1 MEKTG
6 AQIIMEVL
14 LEQGVDTI
22 FGYPGATVLAVYDA
36 LYDYS
41 GKIRHILTAHE
52 QGAAHAA
59 EGYARASG
67 KTGVCL
73 ATSGPGS
80 TNLVTGIASAFMD
93 SIPVVFITG
102 NVDASLLGR
111 DSFQEV
117 DTTGITMP
125 VTKHSFIVKRIE
137 DLAHSLR
144 EAFRIAGSGRK
155 GPVLVDIPKNI
166 TLASTD
172 YTPQPAVCMTPPKP
186 LRADCLERAVQAIRS
201 ARQPLLYIGGG
212 VISSGASA
220 ELVTLAQR
228 LDIPVASSMMGLGGF
243 PADHPLYLGMIG
255 MHGAYAANR
264 AAQEC
269 DLLIAAGARFSD
281 RVAGNRAQ
289 FAPKA
294 KIIHMD
300 IDPAEMD
307 KNLFAEYHLRGDL
320 KEIFR
325 RLLTALPPMEHAAW
339 RAQTASFRQPQPS
352 EPEDGLPTPK
362 QVIETLDRL
371 TPDETQIVTDV
382 GQHQMWTAQYYTFEK
397 PRTFITSGG
406 LGAMGFG
413 LGAAIGAS
421 LANPACRT
429 VLVSGD
435 GSFHMNLNELATAV
449 SYRLPIVDLVMNNT
463 VLGMVRQWQTV
474 FYHHRYAQTA
484 PQRQTD
490 LVRLAEAFGAKG
502 LRIERAEQVEPVLR
516 QALACGGPCV
526 VDCRI
531 SPDAMVLP
539 MIPPGGA
546 VQDTI
551 NVFTESKEAF

>member
-1 MEKTG
+1 MKKTG

-36 LYDYS
+36 LYS
-41 GKIRHILTAHE
+41 CGGRIRHILTAHE

-117 DTTGITMP
+117 DTTGIVMP
-125 VTKHSFIVKRIE
+125 ITKHSFIIKEIG
-137 DLAHSLR
+137 DLASSLR

-166 TLASTD
+166 TLASMD
-172 YTPQPAVCMTPPKP
+172 YEPQPPVRITPAKP
-186 LRADCLERAVQAIRS
+186 PRADCLARTVQAIRS
-201 ARQPLLYIGGG
+201 AQRPLLYTGGG
-212 VISSGASA
+212 VISSGASRELIQLA
-220 ELVTLAQR
+220 ERT
-228 LDIPVASSMMGLGGF
+228 DIPVASSMMGLGGF

-281 RVAGNRAQ
+281 RVACNRAQ

-294 KIIHMD
+294 RIVHID

-320 KEIFR
+320 KEVFQ
-325 RLLTALPPMEHAAW
+325 RLCEALPEAEHAAW
-339 RAQTASFRQPQPS
+339 RAQTAAFRQPQPS
-352 EPEDGLPTPK
+352 APSDGLPTPQ

-382 GQHQMWTAQYYTFEK
+382 GQHQLWTAQYYTFEK

-413 LGAAIGAS
+413 LGAAIGAH
-421 LANPACRT
+421 LANPARKT

-435 GSFHMNLNELATAV
+435 GSFHMNLNELATLV

-474 FYHHRYAQTA
+474 FYHRRYAQTA
-484 PQRQTD
+484 PNRQTD
-490 LVRLAEAFGAKG
+490 LVRLAEAFGAQG
-502 LRIERAEQVEPVLR
+502 LRIERPEEIEPVL
-516 QALACGGPCV
+516 QAALSCGGPCV
-526 VDCRI
+526 VDCRV

-551 NVFTESKEAF
+551 NVFVG

>member
-1 MEKTG
+1 MERTG
-6 AQIIMEVL
+6 AQIIMDVL

-41 GKIRHILTAHE
+41 DKIRHILTAHE

-172 YTPQPAVCMTPPKP
+172 YTPQPAVRMTPAQPP
-186 LRADCLERAVQAIRS
+186 RAVCLERAVQAIRA

-212 VISSGASA
+212 VISSGASV
-220 ELVTLAQR
+220 ELIALAQR

-339 RAQTASFRQPQPS
+339 REQTAGFRQPQPAV
-352 EPEDGLPTPK
+352 PEDGLPSPK

-382 GQHQMWTAQYYTFEK
+382 GQHQMWTAQYYTFER

-421 LANPACRT
+421 LANPARRT

-490 LVRLAEAFGAKG
+490 LVRLAEAFGAQG

-516 QALACGGPCV
+516 QALACDGPCV

-551 NVFTESKEAF
+551 NVFVE

>member
-36 LYDYS
+36 LYAYK

-125 VTKHSFIVKRIE
+125 ITKHSFIVKRIE
-137 DLAHSLR
+137 DLAPSLR

-172 YTPQPAVCMTPPKP
+172 YTPQPAVQMAPPEP
-186 LRADCLERAVQAIRS
+186 PREVCLERTVQAIRD
-201 ARQPLLYIGGG
+201 AHQPLLYIGGG
-212 VISSGASA
+212 VISSGASRELLQLA
-220 ELVTLAQR
+220 EHA
-228 LDIPVASSMMGLGGF
+228 DIPVASSMMGLGGF

-281 RVAGNRAQ
+281 RVACNRAQ

-294 KIIHMD
+294 KIVHID

-307 KNLFAEYHLRGDL
+307 KNLFSEYHLRGDL
-320 KEIFR
+320 KEVFR
-325 RLLTALPPMEHAAW
+325 RLNEELPPMEHAAW
-339 RAQTASFRQPQPS
+339 RTQTASFCQPQPS
-352 EPEDGLPTPK
+352 APPDGFPTPK

-371 TPDETQIVTDV
+371 TPDETQIITDV

-413 LGAAIGAS
+413 LGAAAGAC
-421 LANPACRT
+421 LANPDRKT
-429 VLVSGD
+429 ILVSGD
-435 GSFHMNLNELATAV
+435 GSFHMNLNELATLV

-474 FYHHRYAQTA
+474 FYDHRYAQTA
-484 PQRQTD
+484 PHRQTD
-490 LVRLAEAFGAKG
+490 LVRLAEAFGAQG
-502 LRIERAEQVEPVLR
+502 FRIERPEEVEPVLKN
-516 QALACGGPCV
+516 ALSCEGPCV

-551 NVFTESKEAF
+551 NVFVE

>member
-36 LYDYS
+36 LYAYK

-125 VTKHSFIVKRIE
+125 ITKHSFIVKRIE
-137 DLAHSLR
+137 DLAPSLR

-166 TLASTD
+166 TLTSTD
-172 YTPQPAVCMTPPKP
+172 YTPQPAVQMAPPAP
-186 LRADCLERAVQAIRS
+186 PREVCLERTVQAIRD
-201 ARQPLLYIGGG
+201 AHQPLLYIGGG
-212 VISSGASA
+212 VISSGASRELLQLA
-220 ELVTLAQR
+220 EHA
-228 LDIPVASSMMGLGGF
+228 DIPVASSMMGLGGF

-281 RVAGNRAQ
+281 RVACNRAQ

-294 KIIHMD
+294 KIVHID

-307 KNLFAEYHLRGDL
+307 KNLFSEYHLRGDL
-320 KEIFR
+320 KEVFR
-325 RLLTALPPMEHAAW
+325 RLNEELPPMEHAAW
-339 RAQTASFRQPQPS
+339 RAQTASFCQPQPS
-352 EPEDGLPTPK
+352 APPDGFPTPK

-371 TPDETQIVTDV
+371 TPDETQIITDV
-382 GQHQMWTAQYYTFEK
+382 GQHQMWTAQYYTFEN

-413 LGAAIGAS
+413 MGAAAGAC
-421 LANPACRT
+421 LANPDRKT

-435 GSFHMNLNELATAV
+435 GSFHMNLNELATLV

-474 FYHHRYAQTA
+474 FYDHATRRLPPTGRRTLSGSPKRSAHRASA
-484 PQRQTD
+484 SS
-490 LVRLAEAFGAKG
+490 
-502 LRIERAEQVEPVLR
+502 
-516 QALACGGPCV
+516 GP
-526 VDCRI
+526 RRS
-531 SPDAMVLP
+531 SP
-539 MIPPGGA
+539 
-546 VQDTI
+546 
-551 NVFTESKEAF
+551 S

>member
-36 LYDYS
+36 LYAYK

-125 VTKHSFIVKRIE
+125 ITKHSFIVKRIE
-137 DLAHSLR
+137 DLAPSLR

-172 YTPQPAVCMTPPKP
+172 YTPQPAVQMAPPAQP
-186 LRADCLERAVQAIRS
+186 REVCLERTVQAIRD
-201 ARQPLLYIGGG
+201 AHQPLLYIGGG
-212 VISSGASA
+212 VISSGASRELLQLA
-220 ELVTLAQR
+220 EHA
-228 LDIPVASSMMGLGGF
+228 DIPVASSMMGLGGF
-243 PADHPLYLGMIG
+243 PGDHPLYLGMIG

-281 RVAGNRAQ
+281 RVACNRAQ

-294 KIIHMD
+294 KIVHID

-307 KNLFAEYHLRGDL
+307 KNLFSEYHLRGDL
-320 KEIFR
+320 KEVFR
-325 RLLTALPPMEHAAW
+325 RLNEELPPMGHAAW
-339 RAQTASFRQPQPS
+339 RAQTASFCQPQPS
-352 EPEDGLPTPK
+352 APPDGFPTPK

-371 TPDETQIVTDV
+371 TPDETQIITDV
-382 GQHQMWTAQYYTFEK
+382 GQHQMWTAQYYTFEN

-413 LGAAIGAS
+413 LGAAAGAC
-421 LANPACRT
+421 LANLDRKT
-429 VLVSGD
+429 ILVSGD
-435 GSFHMNLNELATAV
+435 GSFHMNLNELATLV

-474 FYHHRYAQTA
+474 FYDHRYAQTA
-484 PQRQTD
+484 PNRQTD
-490 LVRLAEAFGAKG
+490 LVRLAEAFGAQG
-502 LRIERAEQVEPVLR
+502 FRIERPEEVEPVLKN
-516 QALACGGPCV
+516 ALSCEGPCV

-531 SPDAMVLP
+531 SPDEMVLP

-551 NVFTESKEAF
+551 NVFVE

>member
-14 LEQGVDTI
+14 LEQCVDTI

-36 LYDYS
+36 LYAYN

-125 VTKHSFIVKRIE
+125 ITKHSFIVKRIE
-137 DLAHSLR
+137 DLAPSLR
-144 EAFRIAGSGRK
+144 KAFRIAGSGRK

-172 YTPQPAVCMTPPKP
+172 YTPQPAVQMAPPAP
-186 LRADCLERAVQAIRS
+186 PREVCLERTVQAIRD
-201 ARQPLLYIGGG
+201 AHQPLLYIGGG
-212 VISSGASA
+212 VISSGASRELLQLA
-220 ELVTLAQR
+220 EHA
-228 LDIPVASSMMGLGGF
+228 DIPVASSMMGLGGF

-281 RVAGNRAQ
+281 RVACNRAQ

-294 KIIHMD
+294 KIVHID

-307 KNLFAEYHLRGDL
+307 KNLFSEYHLRGDL
-320 KEIFR
+320 KEVFR
-325 RLLTALPPMEHAAW
+325 RLNEELPPMEHAAW
-339 RAQTASFRQPQPS
+339 RAQTASFCQPQPS
-352 EPEDGLPTPK
+352 APPDGFPTPK

-382 GQHQMWTAQYYTFEK
+382 GQHQMWTAQYYTFEN

-413 LGAAIGAS
+413 MGAAAGAC
-421 LANPACRT
+421 LANPDRKT

-435 GSFHMNLNELATAV
+435 GSFHMNLNELATLV

-474 FYHHRYAQTA
+474 FYDHRYAQTA
-484 PQRQTD
+484 PNWQTD
-490 LVRLAEAFGAKG
+490 LVRLAEAFGAQG
-502 LRIERAEQVEPVLR
+502 FRIERPEEVEPVLKN
-516 QALACGGPCV
+516 ALSCEGPCV

-551 NVFTESKEAF
+551 NVFVE

>member
-36 LYDYS
+36 LYAYK

-125 VTKHSFIVKRIE
+125 ITKHSFIVKRIE
-137 DLAHSLR
+137 HLAPSLR

-172 YTPQPAVCMTPPKP
+172 YTPQPAVQMAPPAQP
-186 LRADCLERAVQAIRS
+186 REVCLERTVQAIRD
-201 ARQPLLYIGGG
+201 AHQPLLYIGGG
-212 VISSGASA
+212 VISSGASRELLQLA
-220 ELVTLAQR
+220 EHA
-228 LDIPVASSMMGLGGF
+228 DIPVASSMMGLGGF

-281 RVAGNRAQ
+281 RVACNRAQ

-294 KIIHMD
+294 KIVHID

-307 KNLFAEYHLRGDL
+307 KNLFSEYHLRGDL
-320 KEIFR
+320 KEVFR
-325 RLLTALPPMEHAAW
+325 RLNEELPPMEHAAW
-339 RAQTASFRQPQPS
+339 RAQTASFCQPQPS
-352 EPEDGLPTPK
+352 APPDGFPTPK

-413 LGAAIGAS
+413 LGAAAGAC
-421 LANPACRT
+421 LANPDRKT
-429 VLVSGD
+429 ILVSGD
-435 GSFHMNLNELATAV
+435 GSFHMNLNELVTLV

-474 FYHHRYAQTA
+474 FYDHRYAQTA
-484 PQRQTD
+484 PHRQTD
-490 LVRLAEAFGAKG
+490 LVRLAEAFGAQG
-502 LRIERAEQVEPVLR
+502 FRIERPEEVEPVLKN
-516 QALACGGPCV
+516 ALSCEGPCV

-551 NVFTESKEAF
+551 NVLVE

>member
-36 LYDYS
+36 LYAYK

-125 VTKHSFIVKRIE
+125 VTKHSFIVKKNE
-137 DLAHSLR
+137 DLALCLR

-166 TLASTD
+166 TLTSTD
-172 YTPQPAVCMTPPKP
+172 YTPQPAVQMAPPEP
-186 LRADCLERAVQAIRS
+186 PREVCLERTVQAIRN
-201 ARQPLLYIGGG
+201 AHQPLLYIGGG
-212 VISSGASA
+212 VISSGASRELLQLA
-220 ELVTLAQR
+220 EHA
-228 LDIPVASSMMGLGGF
+228 DIPVASSMMGLGGF

-281 RVAGNRAQ
+281 RVACNRAQ

-294 KIIHMD
+294 KIVHID

-307 KNLFAEYHLRGDL
+307 KNLFSEYHLRGDL
-320 KEIFR
+320 KEVFR
-325 RLLTALPPMEHAAW
+325 RLNEALPSMEHAVW
-339 RAQTASFRQPQPS
+339 RTQTASFRQPQPS
-352 EPEDGLPTPK
+352 APPDGFPTPQ

-413 LGAAIGAS
+413 LGAAIGAY
-421 LANPACRT
+421 LAHPERTT

-435 GSFHMNLNELATAV
+435 GSFHMNLNELATLV

-474 FYHHRYAQTA
+474 FYDHRYAQTA
-484 PQRQTD
+484 PNRQTD
-490 LVRLAEAFGAKG
+490 LVRLAEAFGAQG
-502 LRIERAEQVEPVLR
+502 FRIERPEEVEPVLKN
-516 QALACGGPCV
+516 ALSCEGPCV

-531 SPDAMVLP
+531 SADAMVLP

-551 NVFTESKEAF
+551 NVFVE

>member
-1 MEKTG
+1 MEQTG

-36 LYDYS
+36 LYAYR

-125 VTKHSFIVKRIE
+125 VTKHSFIVKKIE
-137 DLAHSLR
+137 DLALCLR

-172 YTPQPAVCMTPPKP
+172 YTRQPAIPMVPAKPP
-186 LRADCLERAVQAIRS
+186 REECLARTIQAIRQ
-201 ARQPLLYIGGG
+201 AQRPLLYIGGG
-212 VISSGASA
+212 VISSGASPELLQLA
-220 ELVTLAQR
+220 ER
-228 LDIPVASSMMGLGGF
+228 MDIPVASSMMGLGGF
-243 PADHPLYLGMIG
+243 PAGHPLYRGMIG

-281 RVAGNRAQ
+281 RVACNRAQ
-289 FAPKA
+289 FAPRA
-294 KIIHMD
+294 KIVHID

-307 KNLFAEYHLRGDL
+307 KNLFSEYHLRGDL
-320 KEIFR
+320 KEVFR
-325 RLLTALPPMEHAAW
+325 RLNEALPSMEHTAW
-339 RAQTASFRQPQPS
+339 HAQTAAFRQPQPS
-352 EPEDGLPTPK
+352 APAGGFPTPQ

-413 LGAAIGAS
+413 LGAAIGAY
-421 LANPACRT
+421 LAHPERTT

-435 GSFHMNLNELATAV
+435 GSFHMNLNELATLV

-474 FYHHRYAQTA
+474 FYDHRYAQTA
-484 PQRQTD
+484 PNRQTD
-490 LVRLAEAFGAKG
+490 LVKLAQAFGAQG
-502 LRIERAEQVEPVLR
+502 FRIERPEQVEPILQR
-516 QALACGGPCV
+516 ALSCGGPCV

-539 MIPPGGA
+539 MIPPGGT

-551 NVFTESKEAF
+551 NVFVE

>member
-36 LYDYS
+36 LYAYK

-125 VTKHSFIVKRIE
+125 ITKHSFIVKRIE
-137 DLAHSLR
+137 HLAPSLR

-172 YTPQPAVCMTPPKP
+172 YTPQPAVQMAPPAQP
-186 LRADCLERAVQAIRS
+186 REVCLERTVQAIRD
-201 ARQPLLYIGGG
+201 AHQPLLYIGGG
-212 VISSGASA
+212 VISSGASRELLQLA
-220 ELVTLAQR
+220 EHA
-228 LDIPVASSMMGLGGF
+228 DIPVASSMMGLGGF

-281 RVAGNRAQ
+281 RVACNRAQ

-294 KIIHMD
+294 KIVHID

-307 KNLFAEYHLRGDL
+307 KNLFSEYHLRGDL
-320 KEIFR
+320 KEVFR
-325 RLLTALPPMEHAAW
+325 RLNEELPPMEHAAW
-339 RAQTASFRQPQPS
+339 RAQTAFFCQPQPS
-352 EPEDGLPTPK
+352 APPDGFPTPK

-413 LGAAIGAS
+413 LGAAAGAC
-421 LANPACRT
+421 LANPDRKT
-429 VLVSGD
+429 ILVSGD
-435 GSFHMNLNELATAV
+435 GSFHMNLNELVTLV

-474 FYHHRYAQTA
+474 FYDHRYAQTA
-484 PQRQTD
+484 PHRQTD
-490 LVRLAEAFGAKG
+490 LVRLAEAFGAQG
-502 LRIERAEQVEPVLR
+502 FRIERPEEVEPVLKN
-516 QALACGGPCV
+516 ALSCEGPCV

-551 NVFTESKEAF
+551 NVLVE

>member
-1 MEKTG
+1 MKKTG

-36 LYDYS
+36 LYAYS

-111 DSFQEV
+111 DSFREV

-125 VTKHSFIVKRIE
+125 VTKHSFIVKKIE
-137 DLAHSLR
+137 DLAPCLR

-166 TLASTD
+166 TLASTE
-172 YTPQPAVCMTPPKP
+172 YTPQPAVLMMPAKPP
-186 LRADCLERAVQAIRS
+186 REECLARTAQAIRQS
-201 ARQPLLYIGGG
+201 QKPLLYIGGG
-212 VISSGASA
+212 VISSGASPELLQLA
-220 ELVTLAQR
+220 ER
-228 LDIPVASSMMGLGGF
+228 MDIPVASSMMGLGGF

-281 RVAGNRAQ
+281 RVACNRAQ
-289 FAPKA
+289 FAPRA
-294 KIIHMD
+294 KIVHID

-307 KNLFAEYHLRGDL
+307 KNLFAEFHLRGDL
-320 KEIFR
+320 KEVFQ
-325 RLLTALPPMEHAAW
+325 RLSKALPPMAHAAW
-339 RAQTASFRQPQPS
+339 RAQTAAFRQMPPS
-352 EPEDGLPTPK
+352 APVDGFPTPQ

-371 TPDETQIVTDV
+371 TPDNTQIVTDV
-382 GQHQMWTAQYYTFEK
+382 GQHQMWTAQYYTFEQ

-413 LGAAIGAS
+413 LGAAAGAC
-421 LANPACRT
+421 LAHPDRKT
-429 VLVSGD
+429 ILVSGD
-435 GSFHMNLNELATAV
+435 GSFHMNLNELATLV

-474 FYHHRYAQTA
+474 FYDRRYAQTA
-484 PQRQTD
+484 PHRQTD
-490 LVRLAEAFGAKG
+490 LVRLAEAFGAQG
-502 LRIERAEQVEPVLR
+502 FRIERPEQIEPVL
-516 QALACGGPCV
+516 QTALSCGGPCV

-551 NVFTESKEAF
+551 NVFME

>member
-36 LYDYS
+36 LYAYK

-125 VTKHSFIVKRIE
+125 ITKHSFIVKRIE
-137 DLAHSLR
+137 HLAPSLR

-172 YTPQPAVCMTPPKP
+172 YTPQPAVQMAPPAQP
-186 LRADCLERAVQAIRS
+186 REVCLERTVQAIRD
-201 ARQPLLYIGGG
+201 AHQPLLYIGGG
-212 VISSGASA
+212 VISSGASRELLQLA
-220 ELVTLAQR
+220 EHA
-228 LDIPVASSMMGLGGF
+228 DIPVASSMMGLGGF

-281 RVAGNRAQ
+281 RVACNRAQ

-294 KIIHMD
+294 KIVHID

-307 KNLFAEYHLRGDL
+307 KNLFSEYHLRGDL
-320 KEIFR
+320 KEVFR
-325 RLLTALPPMEHAAW
+325 RLNEELPPMEHAAW
-339 RAQTASFRQPQPS
+339 RAQTASFRQPQSSAP
-352 EPEDGLPTPK
+352 PDGFPTPK

-413 LGAAIGAS
+413 LGAAAGAC
-421 LANPACRT
+421 LANPDRKT
-429 VLVSGD
+429 ILVSGD
-435 GSFHMNLNELATAV
+435 GSFHMNLNELVTLV

-474 FYHHRYAQTA
+474 FYDHRYAQTA
-484 PQRQTD
+484 PHRQTD
-490 LVRLAEAFGAKG
+490 LVRLAEAFGAQG
-502 LRIERAEQVEPVLR
+502 FRIERPEEVEPVLKN
-516 QALACGGPCV
+516 ALSCEGPCV

-551 NVFTESKEAF
+551 NVLVE

>member
-144 EAFRIAGSGRK
+144 EAFRIVGSGRK

-172 YTPQPAVCMTPPKP
+172 YTPQPAVRMTPPKP
-186 LRADCLERAVQAIRS
+186 LRADCLERAVQAIQS

-339 RAQTASFRQPQPS
+339 RAQTASFRQPQSS

>member
-36 LYDYS
+36 LYAYK

-102 NVDASLLGR
+102 NVDTSLLGR

-125 VTKHSFIVKRIE
+125 VTKHSFIVKKIE
-137 DLAHSLR
+137 DLALCLR

-166 TLASTD
+166 TLTSTD
-172 YTPQPAVCMTPPKP
+172 YTPQPAVQMAPPEP
-186 LRADCLERAVQAIRS
+186 PREVCLERTVQAIRN
-201 ARQPLLYIGGG
+201 AHQPLLYIGGG
-212 VISSGASA
+212 VISSGASRELLQLA
-220 ELVTLAQR
+220 EHA
-228 LDIPVASSMMGLGGF
+228 DIPVASSMMGLGGF

-281 RVAGNRAQ
+281 RVACNRAQ

-294 KIIHMD
+294 KIVHID

-307 KNLFAEYHLRGDL
+307 KNLFSEYHLRGDL
-320 KEIFR
+320 KEVFR
-325 RLLTALPPMEHAAW
+325 RLNEELPPMEHAVW
-339 RAQTASFRQPQPS
+339 RTQTASFRQPQPS
-352 EPEDGLPTPK
+352 APADGFPTPQ

-413 LGAAIGAS
+413 LGAAIGAY
-421 LANPACRT
+421 LAHPERTT

-435 GSFHMNLNELATAV
+435 GSFHMNLNELATLV

-474 FYHHRYAQTA
+474 FYDHRYAQTA
-484 PQRQTD
+484 PNRQTD
-490 LVRLAEAFGAKG
+490 LVRLAEAFGAQG
-502 LRIERAEQVEPVLR
+502 FRIERPEEVEPVLKN
-516 QALACGGPCV
+516 ALSCEGPCV

-551 NVFTESKEAF
+551 NVFVE

>member
-172 YTPQPAVCMTPPKP
+172 YTPQPAVRMTPPKP
-186 LRADCLERAVQAIRS
+186 LRADCLERAVQAIQS

>member
-36 LYDYS
+36 LYAYK

-125 VTKHSFIVKRIE
+125 VTKHSFIVKKIE
-137 DLAHSLR
+137 DLALCLR

-166 TLASTD
+166 TLTSTD
-172 YTPQPAVCMTPPKP
+172 YTPQPAVQMAPPEP
-186 LRADCLERAVQAIRS
+186 PREVCLERTVQAIRN
-201 ARQPLLYIGGG
+201 AHQPLLYIGGG
-212 VISSGASA
+212 VISSGASRELLQLA
-220 ELVTLAQR
+220 EHA
-228 LDIPVASSMMGLGGF
+228 DIPVASSMMGLGGF

-281 RVAGNRAQ
+281 RVACNRAQ

-294 KIIHMD
+294 KIVHID
-300 IDPAEMD
+300 IDPTEMD
-307 KNLFAEYHLRGDL
+307 KNLFSEYHLRGDL
-320 KEIFR
+320 KEVFR
-325 RLLTALPPMEHAAW
+325 RLNEELPPMEHAVW
-339 RAQTASFRQPQPS
+339 RTQTASFRQPQPS
-352 EPEDGLPTPK
+352 APPDGFPTPQ

-413 LGAAIGAS
+413 MGAAAGAC
-421 LANPACRT
+421 LATPDRKT
-429 VLVSGD
+429 ILVSGD
-435 GSFHMNLNELATAV
+435 GSFHMNLNELATLV

-474 FYHHRYAQTA
+474 FYDHRYAQTA
-484 PQRQTD
+484 PNRQTD
-490 LVRLAEAFGAKG
+490 LVRLAEAFGAQG
-502 LRIERAEQVEPVLR
+502 FRIERPEEVEPVLKN
-516 QALACGGPCV
+516 ALSCEGPCV

-551 NVFTESKEAF
+551 NVFVE

>member
-1 MEKTG
+1 MNKTG

-14 LEQGVDTI
+14 LEQGVDTV

-36 LYDYS
+36 LYGCA

-117 DTTGITMP
+117 DTTGIAMP
-125 VTKHSFIVKRIE
+125 ITKHSFIVKHIE
-137 DLAHSLR
+137 ELAPSLR

-172 YTPQPAVCMTPPKP
+172 YTPQPAVRMTPPKP
-186 LRADCLERAVQAIRS
+186 PREDCLARAVRAVCG
-201 ARQPLLYIGGG
+201 ARRPLLYIGGG
-212 VISSGASA
+212 VISSGASPELLRLA
-220 ELVTLAQR
+220 ERT
-228 LDIPVASSMMGLGGF
+228 DIPVAASMMGLGGF
-243 PADHPLYLGMIG
+243 PAGHPLYLGMIG

-281 RVAGNRAQ
+281 RVACNRAQ
-289 FAPKA
+289 FAPRA
-294 KIIHMD
+294 KIVHID

-307 KNLFAEYHLRGDL
+307 KNLFSEYHLRGDL
-320 KEIFR
+320 KEVFR
-325 RLLTALPPMEHAAW
+325 RLCEALPKTEHAAW
-339 RAQTASFRQPQPS
+339 RAQTSAFRRPQPGAPS
-352 EPEDGLPTPK
+352 DGLPTPQ

-382 GQHQMWTAQYYTFEK
+382 GQHQLWTAQYYTFER

-413 LGAAIGAS
+413 LGAAAGAC
-421 LANPACRT
+421 LANPGRKT

-435 GSFHMNLNELATAV
+435 GSFHMNLNELATLV

-474 FYHHRYAQTA
+474 FYGRRYAQTT
-484 PQRQTD
+484 PHRQTD
-490 LVRLAEAFGAKG
+490 LVRLAEAFGARG
-502 LRIERAEQVEPVLR
+502 FRMERAEEVEPVL
-516 QALACGGPCV
+516 QAALACGGPCV

-551 NVFTESKEAF
+551 NVLME

>member
-1 MEKTG
+1 MKRTG

-14 LEQGVDTI
+14 LEQGVDTV

-36 LYDYS
+36 LYDC
-41 GKIRHILTAHE
+41 GETIRHILTAHE

-117 DTTGITMP
+117 DTTGIAMP
-125 VTKHSFIVKRIE
+125 ITKHSFIVNHVAE
-137 DLAHSLR
+137 LAHSLR
-144 EAFRIAGSGRK
+144 EAFRIAGAGRK

-172 YTPQPAVCMTPPKP
+172 YEPQPPVRIPPAKP
-186 LRADCLERAVQAIRS
+186 PRAECLSRTVQAIRS
-201 ARQPLLYIGGG
+201 AQKPLLYTGGG
-212 VISSGASA
+212 VISSDASQELLQLA
-220 ELVTLAQR
+220 EQT
-228 LDIPVASSMMGLGGF
+228 DTPVASSMMGLGGF

-281 RVAGNRAQ
+281 RVACNRAQ
-289 FAPKA
+289 FAPHA
-294 KIIHMD
+294 KIVHID

-307 KNLFAEYHLRGDL
+307 KNLFSEYHLRGDL
-320 KEIFR
+320 KEVFQ
-325 RLLTALPPMEHAAW
+325 RLSESLPRTEHAAW
-339 RAQTASFRQPQPS
+339 RAQTAAFRQPQPS
-352 EPEDGLPTPK
+352 APSDGFPTPK

-382 GQHQMWTAQYYTFEK
+382 GQHQLWTAQYYTFET

-413 LGAAIGAS
+413 LGAAIGAH
-421 LANPACRT
+421 LANPEQKT

-435 GSFHMNLNELATAV
+435 GSFHMNLNELATLV

-474 FYHHRYAQTA
+474 FYGRRYAQTA
-484 PQRQTD
+484 PNRQTD
-490 LVRLAEAFGAKG
+490 LVRLAEAFGAQG
-502 LRIERAEQVEPVLR
+502 LRIERPEEVEPVLR
-516 QALACGGPCV
+516 EALSCGGPCV

-531 SPDAMVLP
+531 PPDAMVLP

-551 NVFTESKEAF
+551 NVLIK